1 MRCAICN
8 RPLLHPKVTLGA
20 MNLGPKCAVRAGF
33 IEAPRPK
40 GAPLFNRLPVQ
51 RDKRTP
57 DMFAEVAHG

>member
-8 RPLLHPKVTLGA
+8 RPMLKPKVTLGA

-57 DMFAEVAHG
+57 DMFAEAA

>member
-8 RPLLHPKVTLGA
+8 RPLLRPKVTLGC

-33 IEAPRPK
+33 IEPPRPRE
-40 GAPLFNRLPVQ
+40 APLFDRIPVK

-57 DMFAEVAHG
+57 DMFAEVA

>member
-8 RPLLHPKVTLGA
+8 RPLLKPKVTLGA

-57 DMFAEVAHG
+57 DMFAEAA

>member
-1 MRCAICN
+1 MKCAICGRN
-8 RPLLHPKVTLGA
+8 LTRPKVTLGA

-40 GAPLFNRLPVQ
+40 GSPLFNRLAVV

-57 DMFAEVAHG
+57 DLFEVAA

>member
-33 IEAPRPK
+33 IEPPRPRE
-40 GAPLFNRLPVQ
+40 APLFSRLPVK
-51 RDKRTP
+51 RDKRTA
-57 DMFAEVAHG
+57 DLFAEAS

>member
-33 IEAPRPK
+33 IEAPRPRE
-40 GAPLFNRLPVQ
+40 APLFSRLPVK
-51 RDKRTP
+51 RDKRTA
-57 DMFAEVAHG
+57 DMFAEAA